1 MDHAN
6 SDGNSDDDDDDD
18 TQIESIHENVQNQKR
33 PQKPTEGNSNVNHS
47 GRHVGHRLTRDDST
61 THKTNKKH
69 RVTRTADLRE
79 PVTELVVV
87 YGVGHTL

>member
-1 MDHAN
+1 M
-6 SDGNSDDDDDDD
+6 
-18 TQIESIHENVQNQKR
+18 
-33 PQKPTEGNSNVNHS
+33 NHS
-47 GRHVGHRLTRDDST
+47 GRYVGHRLTRDNT
-61 THKTNKKH
+61 THKTNKKR